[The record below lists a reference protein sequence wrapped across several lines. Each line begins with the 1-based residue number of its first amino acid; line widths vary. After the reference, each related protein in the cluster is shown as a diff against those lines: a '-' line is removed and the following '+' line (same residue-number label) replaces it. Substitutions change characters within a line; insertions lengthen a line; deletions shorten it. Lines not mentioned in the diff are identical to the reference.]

1 MILSRHW
8 DSIQSKFQVC
18 RPKDVGKNSGQTN
31 KQTNTQTES
40 GHTLK
45 TIEVPTF
52 SAQTGGWLDQWW
64 VDQWE
69 R

>member
-1 MILSRHW
+1 MICYTHW
-8 DSIQSKFQVC
+8 GSIQSKFQVC
-18 RPKDVGKNSGQTN
+18 RPNDVSRKRVDRHTN
-31 KQTNTQTES
+31 PQTES

-45 TIEVPTF
+45 YIEVPTF